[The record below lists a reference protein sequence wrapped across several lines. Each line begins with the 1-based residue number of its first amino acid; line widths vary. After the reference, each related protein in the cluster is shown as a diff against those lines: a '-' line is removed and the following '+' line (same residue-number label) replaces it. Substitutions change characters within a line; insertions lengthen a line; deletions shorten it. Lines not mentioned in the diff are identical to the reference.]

1 MREVEMKKIF
11 ILTILILVLTLTEYS
26 SAQTGLKL
34 SQTQSDAQQGELVKV
49 SSESYRN
56 ILSEQ
61 LWTMLQNKD
70 FVMIN
75 VHIPYEGELPHTD
88 VFIPYNQ
95 IEDNLDKLPTD
106 KTAKIVLYC
115 RSGRMSVI
123 ASETLVKL
131 GYTNVWNLNDGMI
144 EWKKKGFPLLDK
156 RSN

>member
-1 MREVEMKKIF
+1 MKKIF
-11 ILTILILVLTLTEYS
+11 ILAILILVLSLTKYS

-34 SQTQSDAQQGELVKV
+34 SQTRSDAQHGELVKV

-95 IEDNLDKLPTD
+95 IEDNLDKLPAD

-144 EWKKKGFPLLDK
+144 EWKKKGFPFLDK

>member
-1 MREVEMKKIF
+1 MKKIF
-11 ILTILILVLTLTEYS
+11 ILAILILVLTLTKYS

-34 SQTQSDAQQGELVKV
+34 SQPQDDAQQGELVKV
-49 SSESYRN
+49 SSGSYRN

-95 IEDNLDKLPTD
+95 IEDNLDKLPAD

-144 EWKKKGFPLLDK
+144 EWKKKGFPFLDK

>member
-1 MREVEMKKIF
+1 MKKIF
-11 ILTILILVLTLTEYS
+11 ILAILILVLTLTKYS

-34 SQTQSDAQQGELVKV
+34 SQTRSDAQQGELVKV
-49 SSESYRN
+49 SSGSYRN

-95 IEDNLDKLPTD
+95 IEKSSGKLPSE
-106 KTAKIVLYC
+106 KSAKIVLYC
-115 RSGRMSVI
+115 RSARMSTI
-123 ASETLVKL
+123 AAETLVKL
-131 GYTNVWNLNDGMI
+131 GYTNVWNLNEGMI
-144 EWKKKGFPLLDK
+144 EWKQKGFPLLDK